1 MTIIEDLLYTE
12 DHLWVRKEDDADQV
26 TIGLSDYGQERLGE
40 IISVDIL
47 SEGEEVSRDDELATI
62 GTPSDEVVVYSP
74 VTGKIIEINNAVVES
89 PSIVN
94 EDPYEDGWLVKIEL
108 VAPKELD
115 DLMDADEYEEYV
127 EQARIHDE
135 EEALLNEELNE
146 EEEMEE

>member
-1 MTIIEDLLYTE
+1 MIIEDLFYTE
-12 DHLWVRKEDDADQV
+12 DHLWVRKEEDSERV
-26 TIGLSDYGQERLGE
+26 IIGLSDYGQERLGE
-40 IISVDIL
+40 IISVDLL

-62 GTPSDEVVVYSP
+62 GTASDEIVVYSP

-89 PSIVN
+89 PAIIN
-94 EDPYEDGWLVKIEL
+94 EDPYEDGWLIKMEL

-115 DLMDADEYEEYV
+115 DLMDAAEYEEYV

-135 EEALLNEELNE
+135 EEALLAEELS

>member
-1 MTIIEDLLYTE
+1 MIIEDLFYTE
-12 DHLWVRKEDDADQV
+12 DHLWVRKEDDSERV
-26 TIGLSDYGQERLGE
+26 IIGLSDYGQERLGE
-40 IISVDIL
+40 IISVDLL

-62 GTPSDEVVVYSP
+62 GTASDEIVVYSP

-89 PSIVN
+89 PAIIN
-94 EDPYEDGWLVKIEL
+94 EDPYEDGWLIRMEL

-115 DLMDADEYEEYV
+115 DLMDAAEYEEYV

-135 EEALLNEELNE
+135 EEALLAEELS

>member
-1 MTIIEDLLYTE
+1 MIIEDLLYTE
-12 DHLWVRKEDDADQV
+12 DHLWVRKEEGSDQV

-40 IISVDIL
+40 IISVDLL

-62 GTPSDEVVVYSP
+62 GTASDEVVVYSP
-74 VTGKIIEINNAVVES
+74 VTGKIIEINSSVVES
-89 PSIVN
+89 PSIIN
-94 EDPYEDGWLVKIEL
+94 EDPYEDGWLLKMEL

-135 EEALLNEELNE
+135 EEALFEEELS

>member
-1 MTIIEDLLYTE
+1 MIIEDLFYTE
-12 DHLWVRKEDDADQV
+12 DHLWVRKEEDSERV
-26 TIGLSDYGQERLGE
+26 IIGLSDYGQERLGE
-40 IISVDIL
+40 IISVDLL

-62 GTPSDEVVVYSP
+62 GTASDEIVVYSP

-89 PSIVN
+89 PAIIN
-94 EDPYEDGWLVKIEL
+94 EDPYEDGWLIRMEL

-115 DLMDADEYEEYV
+115 DLMDAAEYEEYV

-135 EEALLNEELNE
+135 EEALLAEELS